1 MHKKGGAW
9 LWIFSLANLTRLL
22 MTIKGGVDMFLR
34 KKIHDAELE
43 RIVTKMEEIKNSNK
57 AAVKELE
64 QLNKTMRDMEKRLK
78 TLVKG

>member
-1 MHKKGGAW
+1 MV
-9 LWIFSLANLTRLL
+9 LL
-22 MTIKGGVDMFLR
+22 KWKV
-34 KKIHDAELE
+34 KNDAELE
-43 RIVTKMEEIKNSNK
+43 KITRKMEEIKNSNK

>member
-1 MHKKGGAW
+1 MSNKKEVW
-9 LWIFSLANLTRLL
+9 
-22 MTIKGGVDMFLR
+22 GVFLR
-34 KKIHDAELE
+34 KKIRHDAELE